1 MIIFDVG
8 KQIEREASSGMEHIT
23 GDGKFILPKNEGIL
37 FEHDCLRN
45 SIIYG
50 CCIICT
56 NDEPSFGLRITN
68 YSLPHGSIGTF
79 V

>member
-37 FEHDCLRN
+37 FEHDC
-45 SIIYG
+45 
-50 CCIICT
+50 CWIICT
-56 NDEPSFGLRITN
+56 NDEPSFGPRITN